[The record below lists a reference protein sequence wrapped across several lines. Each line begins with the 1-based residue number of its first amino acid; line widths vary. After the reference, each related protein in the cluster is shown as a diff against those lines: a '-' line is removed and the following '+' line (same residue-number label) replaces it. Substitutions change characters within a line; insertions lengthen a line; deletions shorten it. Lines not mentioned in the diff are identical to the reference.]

1 MDSPQTLAELQGVFD
16 EMRGRLEPSESLLEF
31 LTIMRQAPVL
41 PRPVRRV
48 QRLLVR
54 AAVEITPGW
63 ARERLG
69 LGPRFG
75 LKPWQRPLVQQA
87 GALADRILVRS
98 SPPVQACLRLG
109 LPEDYLFRTGNA
121 G

>member
-1 MDSPQTLAELQGVFD
+1 MAD
-16 EMRGRLEPSESLLEF
+16 RLEPSRELMEF
-31 LTIMRQAPVL
+31 LAIMRQAPVL

-54 AAVEITPGW
+54 AAVEITPPW
-63 ARERLG
+63 ARARLG

-87 GALADRILVRS
+87 GALCDRILVRS

-109 LPEDYLFRTGNA
+109 LPEDSLFRG
-121 G
+121 